1 MAIDSSIPRVS
12 FSQARNAI
20 MAGLEANIGTMLIGD
35 PGVGKSALMGM
46 IARQLGTRL
55 AVVIGST
62 MDPTDLGGLP
72 VIRVDGKG
80 IDRIPLE
87 LIQEV
92 CDAPGILFLDELAC
106 APPAVQAAMLR
117 GILER
122 VFGDRKLH
130 PDTRVV
136 GATNPPEQSPGGS
149 ELSAPLMGRL
159 AVYHLRPT
167 HTEVTDF
174 FDELEDETLPRLRE
188 EAVEFAA
195 TLRVQ
200 ADLLEIDIPEA
211 AVTGNKPWGAPRA
224 WERALRVRAAL
235 EGNDKTLRHLVT
247 AANVG
252 QTQATAYEAI
262 LDLRKFLPTIDEC
275 LKDPAGVKVTDD
287 KKRQIGMVGLIARVA
302 ERDKWAAMICANRL
316 CAELRAASGKMLMK
330 RSGNTDDGHADSPHR
345 KAGAL
350 ARLEILKALP
360 KAAALR

>member
-1 MAIDSSIPRVS
+1 MAIDSAIPRVT
-12 FSQARNAI
+12 FTQARTAI

-35 PGVGKSALMGM
+35 PGVGKSALMSM
-46 IARQLGTRL
+46 IAKQLDTQL
-55 AVVIGST
+55 ATIIGST

-87 LIQEV
+87 LIQNLCER
-92 CDAPGILFLDELAC
+92 PGLLFLDEIAC

-122 VFGDRKLH
+122 VFGDRRLH
-130 PDTRVV
+130 PETRVV

-159 AVYHLRPT
+159 AVFHLRPA
-167 HTEVTDF
+167 HQEVQDF
-174 FDELEDETLPRLRE
+174 FDDLEDASLPRLRD
-188 EAVEFAA
+188 EATEFAA

-235 EGNDKTLRHLVT
+235 PGTDRNMRHLVT

-262 LDLRKFLPTIDEC
+262 MDLRKHLPTIEEC
-275 LKDPAGVKVTDD
+275 IAQPDKVVIPTDAR
-287 KKRQIGMVGLIARVA
+287 KQIGAVGLIARVA
-302 ERDKWAAMICANRL
+302 ERDKWAALVVANRL
-316 CAELRAASGKMLMK
+316 LPELRAASGKMLMK
-330 RSGNTDDGHADSPHR
+330 RSGLNEEGHNQSPHR